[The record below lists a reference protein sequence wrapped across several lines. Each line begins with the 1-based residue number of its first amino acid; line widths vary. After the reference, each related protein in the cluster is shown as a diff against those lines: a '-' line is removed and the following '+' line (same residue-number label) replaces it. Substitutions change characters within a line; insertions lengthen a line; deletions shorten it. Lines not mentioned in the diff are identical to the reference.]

1 MLNDVRM
8 SIKRHMYASEVHQV
22 AYLFYPIVKLDK
34 GLLEVKDVRIL
45 CFLGHWTE
53 FGQKVL
59 QPFPASASGLLFGC
73 VWGIRV
79 RLLVLGLRP
88 DAAAAPSRAV
98 CSTSLPRLCWKGV
111 CGTELPDRPTL
122 MKY

>member
-1 MLNDVRM
+1 MP
-8 SIKRHMYASEVHQV
+8 IKTQMYASRVHQV

-45 CFLGHWTE
+45 CFLGQWTE
-53 FGQKVL
+53 FGQEIL
-59 QPFPASASGLLFGC
+59 QPFSASASGLLFGC

-88 DAAAAPSRAV
+88 DAAAAPSRPV
-98 CSTSLPRLCWKGV
+98 CSKYLPRLCWMGV